1 MRGIVCVAVVALV
14 ACASKHAS
22 ETQGSAAP
30 APRPNDAQVAAVVD
44 AATPADAAI
53 DAVPTITGL
62 HELPVIKGNTDNL
75 FGSELALSST
85 ELFIGESLAGRGR
98 VHLYTWDDDEWKHT
112 ALRAAKTSNFGADV
126 SLDEDTL
133 AVSAIED
140 SQRGKSA
147 GAVFVFERKG
157 LEWKQAAKLVP
168 PKANYQFGWQIALSG
183 NTLVVGAPW
192 DASSNAHRGSVFV
205 YERSGESWKLA
216 ATLTAPVRGP
226 KDLFGYDVAVR
237 GDRIA
242 VGTLG
247 AKGAPNDSG
256 AAYVFQ
262 RNAAGDWTLAATLA
276 SDDRS
281 ARDSFGNDVAL
292 VEDAV
297 IVSAPAHVG
306 GMLRGAIYVF
316 RSEADGYR
324 QTQKVQ
330 PDESQALDYF
340 GDSLSALGNHVA
352 VTAYGSG
359 MAWLYEYAN
368 GTLREVTHVD
378 GGRGF
383 GSTVVLGPG
392 YVAATTDGK
401 THGVRTFLIE
411 RK

>member
-1 MRGIVCVAVVALV
+1 MRAIVCCVVALA
-14 ACASKHAS
+14 ACSSKPTAQ
-22 ETQGSAAP
+22 TQGSAAP
-30 APRPNDAQVAAVVD
+30 APGDAQVAAVVD
-44 AATPADAAI
+44 ATVVADAAI
-53 DAVPTITGL
+53 DAAPAITGL

-112 ALRAAKTSNFGADV
+112 TLQAAKTSNFGADIA
-126 SLDEDTL
+126 LDNDTL

-147 GAVFVFERKG
+147 GAVSVFERKNDA
-157 LEWKQAAKLVP
+157 WKQTAKLIP

-192 DASSNAHRGSVFV
+192 DASGNAHRGSVFV
-205 YERSGESWKLA
+205 YERTGETWKLTT
-216 ATLTAPVRGP
+216 TLVAPVRGS
-226 KDLFGYDVAVR
+226 KDLFGYDVAVQ

-247 AKGAPNDSG
+247 AKDAPKDSG
-256 AAYVFQ
+256 AAYVFH
-262 RNAAGDWTLAATLA
+262 RAAAGDWTLAGTLV

-281 ARDSFGNDVAL
+281 ERDSFGNDVAL
-292 VEDAV
+292 VDDAV

-306 GMLRGAIYVF
+306 GMFRGAIYVF
-316 RSEADGYR
+316 RSEADGYH
-324 QTQKVQ
+324 QTQKLQ
-330 PDESQALDYF
+330 PAESDALDYY
-340 GDSLSALGNHVA
+340 GDSISANADFVA

-359 MAWLYEYAN
+359 MAWLYQYAE
-368 GTLREVTHVD
+368 GKLREVEHIN